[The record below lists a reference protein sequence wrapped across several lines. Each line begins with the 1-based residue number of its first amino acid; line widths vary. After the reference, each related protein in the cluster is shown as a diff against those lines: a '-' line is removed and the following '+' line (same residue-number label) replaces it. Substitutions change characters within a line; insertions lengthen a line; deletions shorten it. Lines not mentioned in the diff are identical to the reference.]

1 MNRAGHDIRHI
12 NIKLMREDL
21 PRASLV
27 LAELE
32 AFAPD
37 ERPLL
42 ESELPEIPG
51 LAFRSRIRRA
61 WGHLDRLISLLGELP
76 EEDPD
81 TPELVLR
88 REQLIEIDKWLADA
102 WQQCAPQ
109 DENLHRI
116 EAEFHEL
123 HQLEKSLEDF
133 AGLDVDLS
141 RLQSEHEYLDIRIG
155 TVPVENMPRLTDVL
169 PLSNHLIL
177 NVAGD
182 GDTRRILI
190 AGRREDASILDSV
203 LHAAAFQ
210 PINIPEN
217 FNDCPSAVCAD
228 LVVRRQELDQEYKQL
243 RGELANWLSSNRRQM
258 LRARQMLEAAEP
270 YVSVRGAARTRGV
283 LAVLRGWVSASHLTE
298 VEARLHESLRL
309 PFVLESRRPRPDEW
323 HLVPVPVQEHGLLRP
338 FSMLVEQYG
347 VPRFGEFDP
356 TILFAVTFICMFG
369 MMFGDIGHGALI
381 LLTGLVLHRKLRAFT
396 TLFVLAGTS
405 SMLFGWLYGSIFGV
419 EHWIQPLWI
428 APMSDPIYM
437 LTVAFF
443 WGVAFLILGS
453 VIAISNRLFLGDQIG
468 ALFAT
473 GGVFSLILYLSLL
486 GGLISLVQGGGFPL
500 LATIMISITM
510 VLLLGY
516 KWQTSDAPYG
526 ERIFTTLIEAFELIN
541 GYITSSLSFLRVAAF
556 SLNHVALS
564 LGVFTLANNMDTIG
578 HWITIVLGNLFIL
591 VLEGLIVAIQTLRLE
606 YYEGFSRYY
615 YGDGTVFR
623 PLRVG
628 HSRTSLNH

>member
-228 LVVRRQELDQEYKQL
+228 LLVRRQELDQEYKQL